1 MPQPHLCCQIAALAM
16 ISESKEATHSNQ
28 YLGELVTEAL
38 DTVDPTKE
46 TIAQVTKVFWERRRE

>member
-38 DTVDPTKE
+38 GTVGTKE